1 VQSIGGISNVV
12 SRIVDNNLPR
22 DWWAQYIAQV
32 NATTPADV
40 AAVSAKYMD
49 PDHLIIVIVG
59 DGARI
64 SDGVRATAIAPVVV
78 LDKTGKKT
86 TP

>member
-1 VQSIGGISNVV
+1 M
-12 SRIVDNNLPR
+12 
-22 DWWAQYIAQV
+22 

-49 PDHLIIVIVG
+49 PDHLVVVIVG
-59 DGARI
+59 DGAKI
-64 SDGVRATAIAPVVV
+64 SDAVRAAAIAPVVV
-78 LDKTGKKT
+78 LDKTGKRL